1 MALELEELSGQVI
14 GSAIEVHRTLGPG
27 FVESIYEEALAVELG
42 HRKIPFERQF
52 TVGLVYRDVEVGR
65 HRLALFVA
73 NQIVVELK
81 AIKELN
87 PAHFA
92 MVRSY
97 LRAVDRQHG
106 LLLNFAKATLEIK
119 RVLARPSPD

>member
-27 FVESIYEEALAVELG
+27 FVESIYEEAL
-42 HRKIPFERQF
+42 
-52 TVGLVYRDVEVGR
+52 
-65 HRLALFVA
+65 
-73 NQIVVELK
+73 VVELK
-81 AIKELN
+81 AIKDLN
-87 PAHFA
+87 PDHFA

-106 LLLNFAKATLEIK
+106 LLLNFAKATLDIK